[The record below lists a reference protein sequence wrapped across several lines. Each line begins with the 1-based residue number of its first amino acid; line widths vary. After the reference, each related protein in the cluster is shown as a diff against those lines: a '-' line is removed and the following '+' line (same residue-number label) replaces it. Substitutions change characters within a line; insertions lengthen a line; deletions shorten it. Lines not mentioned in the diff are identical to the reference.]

1 MNYKLVESKKE
12 EIKNLYFNYCKT
24 SIETAIKMGELLTE
38 IKEQVGHG
46 NFDNWVKH
54 NMPFSR
60 MSANNYVRV
69 YKYSLT
75 PEGKINLQKV
85 GLEITD
91 VYKLLIEHKPKEKNG
106 EPMVEKQSEGG
117 GVVSQISVEPPID
130 TRQEPALQRKE
141 PEPVV
146 EAEVGEK
153 TIDDKLCE
161 GLETKYNHFWV
172 KLTDK
177 NVEKGLDITKKL
189 SGTRASIYTITQW
202 LNDLIENYEEK
213 VI

>member
-1 MNYKLVESKKE
+1 MNYELVITKKE
-12 EIKNLYFNYCKT
+12 EIKKLYFNYCKT

-46 NFDNWVKH
+46 NFDNWVKD

-69 YKYSLT
+69 YKYALT
-75 PEGKINLQKV
+75 PEGKVNLEKV

-106 EPMVEKQSEGG
+106 EPMVKKQSEGG

-130 TRQEPALQRKE
+130 TRQEPALQKKE

-146 EAEVGEK
+146 EGEVGEK
-153 TIDDKLCE
+153 TIDHKLCE

-172 KLTDK
+172 ELTDK

-202 LNDLIENYEEK
+202 VNDLIENYEEK
-213 VI
+213 VV